1 MGKKFKGKL
10 IISLVFV
17 FILILPTISQ
27 SQQKQRIRVIVQN
40 ASVRLQPNIES
51 EVILSPPVGSTFEVE
66 QKIGDWYEIKFSS
79 EIGVLITGYINTKF
93 VEVIGAAP
101 PPKKEVI
108 QQPEPQRE
116 VIKRPAAKKFGL
128 KLKAAG
134 GYGTM
139 SIGDYHLWGEDAQ
152 AYMDDISA
160 LAEGLG
166 WSATQEGEFEKIG
179 MGMEFEGEGI
189 LKFGPIGLGGGIG
202 LLRRGKFSELSV
214 YIPDTTETFGGSVDP
229 TVTVYSLFGNFYLF
243 IPTPGPIELYLYGG
257 AAYYYGKMSVTFT
270 EYYDWTSWQYSYRET
285 SDGEAT
291 SSTIGFHAGA
301 GLEIDLSPNFAFFI
315 EGKARLAKL
324 KTWEG
329 TYDYEEVE
337 QDPLFIGWGGYT
349 YTESGEGTLYTYEE
363 EDGLTGNYYTQI
375 VMSDT
380 APSGVG
386 IRNVEEF
393 IFDLTGI
400 SLRVGI
406 VIKF

>member
-1 MGKKFKGKL
+1 MGKKFTGKL
-10 IISLVFV
+10 IISLVIV

-27 SQQKQRIRVIVQN
+27 AQQKQRIRVTVQN
-40 ASVRLQPNIES
+40 ANVRLQPNIES

-79 EIGVLITGYINTKF
+79 EIGVLITGYIKSQF
-93 VEVIGAAP
+93 VEVIEAEP
-101 PPKKEVI
+101 PPKKEAI
-108 QQPEPQRE
+108 QKPEPQRE
-116 VIKRPAAKKFGL
+116 VTKKPSKKFGL

-139 SIGDYHLWGEDAQ
+139 SIGDYHAWGEDAQ
-152 AYMDDISA
+152 QYMDDLVA
-160 LAEGLG
+160 LAEGVG
-166 WSATQEGEFEKIG
+166 WSATQEGEFEKVG
-179 MGMEFEGEGI
+179 LGMEFEGEGI
-189 LKFGPIGLGGGIG
+189 LKFGSIGLGGGVG

-214 YIPDTTETFGGSVDP
+214 YIPDSTETIGGSIDP
-229 TVTVYSLFGNFYLF
+229 TVTVYSLFGNLYLF
-243 IPTPGPIELYLYGG
+243 LPTPSPIELYLYGG

-270 EYYDWTSWQYSYRET
+270 EYYQWESQQYSYRET

-291 SSTIGFHAGA
+291 SSAIGFHAGA

-324 KTWEG
+324 KAWEG
-329 TYDYEEVE
+329 TYDYEEIE

-349 YTESGEGTLYTYEE
+349 YSESGEGTLYTYEE
-363 EDGLTGNYYTQI
+363 EDGIIGNFYTQI
-375 VMSDT
+375 GMSDT
-380 APSGVG
+380 SPSGTG

-393 IFDLTGI
+393 VFDLTGV
-400 SLRVGI
+400 SLRIGL